1 MRTVRVRGMC
11 LQGLE
16 AILVTVEVRFER
28 VDRARTDVVISGL
41 PDPVIRE
48 SRGRLLAALEENRLH
63 VPQGRLFINLVP
75 AGEKKSGEALDL
87 PLALGAAAACGHL
100 VPDRLEGTLF
110 LGELGID
117 GRLFDV
123 PGGLAAAEIC
133 RAARLERIV
142 APPATAREAACVPGA
157 SVLAAESLA
166 RVVHWVASGAGLES
180 PEPCEGPPSS
190 CGPPSNCGIHGALDE
205 VRGQST
211 AKRALAVAAA
221 GGHGLL
227 LCGPP
232 GVGKSL
238 LARALRRLL
247 PPPSREEQ
255 LAITR
260 IQAAV
265 GLWRGHLARE
275 RPFRSPHATTSVA
288 GLVGGGPT
296 AAPGEITLAHGG
308 LLFLDEVAE
317 FRREALEAL
326 RVPLETGVVHLSR
339 ANRRIALPARF
350 HLVSACNPCP
360 CGFRGH
366 PARACRCSPAEIARY
381 RRRISG
387 PLLDRIEL
395 RVEVAPPSV
404 SELARPI
411 PHGHSEQE
419 LRSQVERARARM
431 RARQGELA
439 NAFLETDAL
448 DRFAPLSPK
457 VQRLF
462 EQASERRGLSARAL
476 QSLRAVART
485 LADLEDSESM
495 AEEHVAEALALRAPL
510 FD

>member
-1 MRTVRVRGMC
+1 MASLRGLAPYGTQGGIGPPNRNPALLPAVPSRMRTVRVRGMC

-16 AILVTVEVRFER
+16 AILVTVEARFER
-28 VDRARTDVVISGL
+28 VDRARTEVVLSGL

-63 VPQGRLFINLVP
+63 VPQGRLFVNLVP
-75 AGEKKSGEALDL
+75 AGEKKSGETLDL

-100 VPDRLEGTLF
+100 DPGRLEGTLF

-133 RAARLERIV
+133 RATRLERLV
-142 APPATAREAACVPGA
+142 APPATAREAACVPGP

-166 RVVHWVASGAGLES
+166 RVVHWVASGTGLEA
-180 PEPCEGPPSS
+180 PEPCESPPSS
-190 CGPPSNCGIHGALDE
+190 RAMQGNLDE

-232 GVGKSL
+232 GVGTSL

-247 PPPSREEQ
+247 PPPSWEER

-265 GLWRGHLARE
+265 GLWRGHLACE
-275 RPFRSPHATTSVA
+275 RPFRSPHATTSMA

-326 RVPLETGVVHLSR
+326 RVPLETGLVHLSR

-350 HLVSACNPCP
+350 HLVSACNP
-360 CGFRGH
+360 
-366 PARACRCSPAEIARY
+366 
-381 RRRISG
+381 
-387 PLLDRIEL
+387 
-395 RVEVAPPSV
+395 
-404 SELARPI
+404 
-411 PHGHSEQE
+411 
-419 LRSQVERARARM
+419 
-431 RARQGELA
+431 
-439 NAFLETDAL
+439 
-448 DRFAPLSPK
+448 
-457 VQRLF
+457 
-462 EQASERRGLSARAL
+462 
-476 QSLRAVART
+476 
-485 LADLEDSESM
+485 
-495 AEEHVAEALALRAPL
+495 
-510 FD
+510 